1 MDVHACFQ
9 LGYLIKKHGVG
20 GEMQA
25 MLETE
30 TPSYYKNLES
40 VFVEINQK
48 LVPFFI
54 QSLRISERKAVF
66 KFEDIDS
73 AEDTEALAGARLFL
87 PLTQLP
93 PMGEGQF
100 YYHDVVGYD
109 VEDIQTGPVGKV
121 TNFYLLGEQDILAI
135 DCQGKEVLIPIVDA
149 FIHKVDKENQR
160 LIMNL
165 PDGLIDIYLEEA

>member
-1 MDVHACFQ
+1 MDVQACFQ

-30 TPSYYKNLES
+30 TPAYYKNLES

-54 QSLRISERKAVF
+54 QSLRISGQKAVV

-73 AEDTEALAGARLFL
+73 AEDTEALNGARLFL
-87 PLTQLP
+87 PLHQLP
-93 PMGEGQF
+93 PVEDDQF
-100 YYHDVVGYD
+100 YYHDVVGYE
-109 VEDIQTGPVGKV
+109 VEDLHSGPIGRVV
-121 TNFYLLGEQDILAI
+121 NFYLLGEQDLLAV

-149 FIHKVDKENQR
+149 FLHKVDKANQK
-160 LIMNL
+160 LFVDL
-165 PDGLIDIYLEEA
+165 PDGLLDIYLEAE